1 MPVQCKRSGRP
12 KRKTRRKRRCKRQRP
27 VQVSIHWRTHGG
39 RRRGA
44 GRKPKGKR
52 AGVPHRSRGDVL
64 PTTPVHVGLKVAA
77 EIGNLRHPT
86 LFGPLRAAIYEGAD
100 RFGMRVVHYSVVK
113 DHLHFIVE
121 ADGAAAL
128 SRGMQ
133 GLTIR
138 MAKRINKVLGRRGKV
153 FVDRYWSHVLRSPS
167 ETRAALNYV
176 LKNQLRHNRQRGVV
190 HGSRWVDYCSSGDRF
205 TGWEGIEVTLPDDT
219 LPIGRPRSWY
229 LRKGWMGRGGHKRLL
244 SADEAPGDKRARGGR
259 VRSCG

>member
-1 MPVQCKRSGRP
+1 MPGKRKHSGRP
-12 KRKTRRKRRCKRQRP
+12 KRKKRRRRT
-27 VQVSIHWRTHGG
+27 VQVSIHWRMHGG

-44 GRKPKGKR
+44 GRKPRGKR
-52 AGVPHRSRGDVL
+52 GGVPHRSRGEVL

-100 RFGMRVVHYSVVK
+100 SFGMRVIHYSVVK

-121 ADGAAAL
+121 AESSAAL

-153 FVDRYWSHVLRSPS
+153 FIDRYWSHVLRSPS

-176 LKNQLRHNRQRGVV
+176 LKNVSYCVTSLCVGNLETQLRGRWCVPAILSTRTAFFEVGKHFWAREIGLSEDARACGQGVQRFNDALLYG
-190 HGSRWVDYCSSGDRF
+190 
-205 TGWEGIEVTLPDDT
+205 TLD
-219 LPIGRPRSWY
+219 G
-229 LRKGWMGRGGHKRLL
+229 
-244 SADEAPGDKRARGGR
+244 
-259 VRSCG
+259 